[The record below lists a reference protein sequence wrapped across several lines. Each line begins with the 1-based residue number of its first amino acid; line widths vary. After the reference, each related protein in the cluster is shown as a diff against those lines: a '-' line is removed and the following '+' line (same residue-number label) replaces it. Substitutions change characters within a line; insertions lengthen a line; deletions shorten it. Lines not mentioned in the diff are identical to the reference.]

1 LDLLI
6 YKSCVFN
13 YPQAKIASE
22 IAGLSKLRRFY
33 HNGPDELTDEEREA
47 IISNARTLGEAC
59 NGLTMIVNTN
69 SVNLPYVAARIS
81 RTESG
86 EVWSVDVGSGYGM
99 QIGSEDEAFP
109 V

>member
-1 LDLLI
+1 
-6 YKSCVFN
+6 
-13 YPQAKIASE
+13 
-22 IAGLSKLRRFY
+22 
-33 HNGPDELTDEEREA
+33 
-47 IISNARTLGEAC
+47 
-59 NGLTMIVNTN
+59 MIVNTN